1 MIFSALK
8 NTSPPPPAIPTAV
21 WYFQDPEATDKR
33 NLILN
38 KRGSSQPAFF
48 LKDAD
53 DLPRAFDPRLF
64 GVRGGQANMNAQK
77 IRVRVHLHPQE
88 AGLRA
93 RIENRI
99 VGRQMPYMCSIEGRK
114 SLPWSC
120 ACNCCICSAPSR
132 SRHGRRRGRAATT
145 ACPSTTTSGATST
158 AWTPTS
164 ACR

>member
-64 GVRGGQANMNAQK
+64 GVRGGQANMSVTQQTRAC
-77 IRVRVHLHPQE
+77 VRVHSHQLE

-99 VGRQMPYMCSIEGRK
+99 ARQ
-114 SLPWSC
+114 
-120 ACNCCICSAPSR
+120 
-132 SRHGRRRGRAATT
+132 
-145 ACPSTTTSGATST
+145 
-158 AWTPTS
+158 
-164 ACR
+164 